1 MRTFLLFKVLL
12 LTSVMAGCASAPRE
26 PELDQSQ
33 YCHTTSKY
41 ELDNGSTV
49 NSNIL
54 VECTDKPKINH
65 FLKDAGVA
73 SQCRPYKTVVT
84 IRGRQK
90 NVQGFLCKYADGS
103 WQAVDGRYAY

>member
-1 MRTFLLFKVLL
+1 MRTLLLITA
-12 LTSVMAGCASAPRE
+12 LTSVLSGCASRTPQ

-33 YCHTTSKY
+33 YCHTTSQY
-41 ELDNGSTV
+41 ELNNGSTV
-49 NSNIL
+49 SSNIL
-54 VECTDKPKINH
+54 VECTDKPKVNH

-73 SQCRPYKTVVT
+73 TQCRPYKTVINV
-84 IRGRQK
+84 RGTQK

>member
-1 MRTFLLFKVLL
+1 
-12 LTSVMAGCASAPRE
+12 MAGCASAPRE

-33 YCHTTSKY
+33 YCNTTSKY
-41 ELDNGSTV
+41 ELSNGNISS
-49 NSNIL
+49 SNVL

-73 SQCRPYKTVVT
+73 TQCRPYKTVINVKGT
-84 IRGRQK
+84 QK